1 MENATVTLYKVLQWH
16 LPGGSPSIS
25 VRTVGALTEIQTK
38 HLPNTSQLAW
48 YFLQMNEEMNEWND
62 KN

>member
-1 MENATVTLYKVLQWH
+1 VTLYKVLWWH
-16 LPGGSPSIS
+16 LPGDSPSIS

-38 HLPNTSQLAW
+38 QLPNTIQLAW
-48 YFLQMNEEMNEWND
+48 YLLQMNRQMNEEMNEWTD

>member
-1 MENATVTLYKVLQWH
+1 VTLYKILQWH
-16 LPGGSPSIS
+16 LPGDSLSIS

-38 HLPNTSQLAW
+38 QLPNTSQLAW
-48 YFLQMNEEMNEWND
+48 YFLQMKEEMNEWID